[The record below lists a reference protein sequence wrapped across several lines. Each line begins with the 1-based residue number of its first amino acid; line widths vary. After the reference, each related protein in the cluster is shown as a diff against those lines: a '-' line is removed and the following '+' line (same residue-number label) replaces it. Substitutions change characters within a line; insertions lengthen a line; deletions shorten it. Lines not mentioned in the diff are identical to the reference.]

1 MLKLMYKDMNF
12 RNEYELELE
21 KCKQH
26 VTQLRRENEELAKTL
41 YELNEKLR
49 DSEQLKGHFISNVT
63 NEIVNPFTSVLA
75 LAANIQQ
82 LKEGDIKQAHHM
94 AGLIFEEAFHLDFQL
109 KNIFAAAL
117 IEAGKEETSN
127 SIVDLHDF
135 TVQLGEY
142 FKSLLSKKKITL
154 SFNFPGEKNNGES
167 LKFTTDKA
175 KLDLILKNL
184 ISNSIKYSPE
194 DSVVEVSFVIGN
206 DELRVEVSDHGKGIK
221 PEDRKVIFDRFK
233 QLDEK
238 INSVNTGHG
247 LGLSIVQAYAEMLGG
262 SVNISDNVNGGTVV
276 QVAIQQGVD
285 PDDWDDLEGF
295 IIGTETS
302 Y

>member
-41 YELNEKLR
+41 HELNEKLR

-127 SIVDLHDF
+127 STVDLHDF
-135 TVQLGEY
+135 AVQLGEY

-194 DSVVEVSFVIGN
+194 DSVVEVFFVIGN

>member
-127 SIVDLHDF
+127 STVDLHDF
-135 TVQLGEY
+135 AVQLGEY

-154 SFNFPGEKNNGES
+154 SFNFPGEENNGES

-206 DELRVEVSDHGKGIK
+206 AELRVEVSDHGKGIK